1 MVFPGRRSIGCYT
14 CRQRKVKCDA
24 KRPACDRCTKF
35 GRTCPGY
42 PDTFAFKA
50 YDGSSQRLASTS
62 RWIDQPIST
71 VSSPASHGREGSHF
85 AETSAPVSV
94 PALVPASSAPVPVS
108 LPVTGLSPD
117 VYISHLDSISSP
129 ASPTTFVSMNIPQTL
144 PASDPDDVPLSFFM
158 HTHVLVVDKS
168 PCGGHLAF
176 LPEFYREKSSEP
188 CLRHSILSLG
198 YLALSNLHRSKDLW
212 IKARKHYSAALA
224 ALAAAIDTKES
235 AVRDEV
241 FATALFLGMF
251 ADLSGERKTR
261 LNDHIP
267 GVYALIQARG
277 SACFTGRY
285 GRRLLAW
292 AFNQLQIQAIANN
305 EHSYAHLPALFED
318 LQRPDSVCQ
327 AIKLVS
333 LISGFCQST
342 RSSQRSVG
350 QPSHTP
356 SQDPEYVFDEITH
369 WETRLPGHWKRQL
382 ECMRYDN
389 TTRNQEASGQN
400 IWTACFM
407 ALINSS
413 ILLFYI
419 QCLDYYPNFFLAD
432 YDHESEELYTP
443 LLSHYNILRRIYET
457 LNLICSSV
465 RCTLGGLD
473 TFGTFRP
480 YPNLNQGITYNL
492 VWPMSLVSQC
502 RFATPEQALL
512 CSEALHYTQS
522 ATGRS

>member
-50 YDGSSQRLASTS
+50 YDGSSHRIASTS
-62 RWIDQPIST
+62 RWVDQPPST
-71 VSSPASHGREGSHF
+71 VGSPASHEREGSHV
-85 AETSAPVSV
+85 ADAPISAPA
-94 PALVPASSAPVPVS
+94 PVPASSAAPVPVS
-108 LPVTGLSPD
+108 DHSPD

-129 ASPTTFVSMNIPQTL
+129 SSPLTFVSMNIPQSIST
-144 PASDPDDVPLSFFM
+144 SHSDDVPLSFFM
-158 HTHVLVVDKS
+158 HTHVLIVDKS

-188 CLRHSILSLG
+188 CLRHSVLSLG
-198 YLALSNLHRSKDLW
+198 CLALFNYHRSKDLW

-235 AVRDEV
+235 AIRDEV
-241 FATALFLGMF
+241 FASALFLGIF
-251 ADLSGERKTR
+251 TDLNGERRTN

-277 SACFTGRY
+277 SACLTGKY

-305 EHSYAHLPALFED
+305 EHGYAHLPSLFED

-342 RSSQRSVG
+342 TDATREQFTHQLCSY
-350 QPSHTP
+350 TT
-356 SQDPEYVFDEITH
+356 SQDVEYVFDEIAN

-382 ECMRYDN
+382 EHMRYDSAW
-389 TTRNQEASGQN
+389 NQEPSGQN

-419 QCLDYYPNFFLAD
+419 QCLDYLPALFLAD
-432 YDHESEELYTP
+432 YEYEAEELDPP
-443 LLSHYNILRRIYET
+443 LLHHDIFQRICGT
-457 LNLICSSV
+457 LNVICSAV
-465 RCTLGGLD
+465 RYTIGDLD
-473 TFGTFRP
+473 AYGIFRP
-480 YPNLNQGITYNL
+480 FHDLNHGITYNL
-492 VWPMSLVSQC
+492 IWPMSLVSQC
-502 RFATPEQALL
+502 RFASPEQALL
-512 CSEALHYTQS
+512 CSEALHYTQWT
-522 ATGRS
+522 TGRS